1 MSTPH
6 ASFRLKQVETVGR
19 DVLSH
24 TAMAHRKAPNQNYS
38 VGMDVLDISL
48 SLLPLLT
55 ELCRAPNNARSDYS
69 QDLQRLLLAIVTD
82 NT

>member
-1 MSTPH
+1 
-6 ASFRLKQVETVGR
+6 
-19 DVLSH
+19 
-24 TAMAHRKAPNQNYS
+24 
-38 VGMDVLDISL
+38 VLDISL